1 MQRRTVALAA
11 IVAVIVAAPA
21 AAQDRGTIEL
31 GAFGRY
37 TRFSSSGLT
46 LADRAGFGARAG
58 YFLSPLLALELD
70 GSRTTTHDPAVST
83 PTIAYYPWHLRGV
96 VNLPF
101 TERVSGL
108 LGVGPMLN
116 NYRTTGA
123 NETDYGVGG
132 LAGARV
138 RLASAVALRLDAT
151 ADWSLHRSSGG
162 GNYWN
167 LGLQAG
173 VSVLLGMKAGESGA
187 ADADGDGVINARD
200 RCPGT
205 PPGIPVDASGCTRRA
220 DTDND
225 GVLDINDLCPSTPAG
240 AKVDANGCAANET
253 KESGT

>member
-11 IVAVIVAAPA
+11 IVAVLAAAPA
-21 AAQDRGTIEL
+21 AAQDRGAIEL

-37 TRFSSSGLT
+37 TSFSSSGLT
-46 LADRAGFGARAG
+46 LADRAGFGGRAG

-70 GSRTTTHDPAVST
+70 ASRTATHDPGASS
-83 PTIAYYPWHLRGV
+83 PTIAYYPYHVRGV
-96 VNLPF
+96 LNLPF
-101 TERVSGL
+101 TDRVSGL
-108 LGVGPMLN
+108 LGLGPMLN
-116 NYRTTGA
+116 NYRTAGSS
-123 NETDYGVGG
+123 ETDYGVGA

-138 RLASAVALRLDAT
+138 RLASLVALRLDAT
-151 ADWSLHRSSGG
+151 ADWSLHRSGGG

-173 VSVLLGMKAGESGA
+173 LSVLLGMKPGESGT
-187 ADADGDGVINARD
+187 ADADGDGVMNARD

-205 PPGIPVDASGCTRRA
+205 PPGTAVDASGCTRRA

-225 GVLDINDLCPSTPAG
+225 GVIDINDLCPSTPAG
-240 AKVDANGCAANET
+240 AKVDVNGCAANET